1 MCDSVSKYFTS
12 LHECYS
18 LLWSDLSVGVLHA
31 VVHQHHDEDSNGD
44 PKVSNDP
51 TELRHTEDQFTDW

>member
-1 MCDSVSKYFTS
+1 M
-12 LHECYS
+12 S
-18 LLWSDLSVGVLHA
+18 LLQSDLGVGVLHA

-51 TELRHTEDQFTDW
+51 TELKHMAHQLIDQ